1 MDDEVPSQCLGGG
14 LVLAPP
20 LQGRRGEVA
29 SVYICAYNISMN
41 YEWDPKKAKSNYK
54 KHGVK
59 FSDAVGIFEDENAIT
74 IEDEHE
80 SEDRFITLGRDFLR
94 RILVVVYTFRGVIIR
109 LISARKATALEKAEY
124 EAQEE
129 HEE

>member
-1 MDDEVPSQCLGGG
+1 MRNIKEDSIDRASPMYRKGGIA
-14 LVLAPP
+14 L
-20 LQGRRGEVA
+20 
-29 SVYICAYNISMN
+29 VYICAYNSSMS

-59 FSDAVGIFEDENAIT
+59 FSDAVGVFEDENAIT

-109 LISARKATALEKAEY
+109 LISARKATAFEKAEY
-124 EAQEE
+124 EAQKENEE
-129 HEE
+129 

>member
-1 MDDEVPSQCLGGG
+1 MGVVLLLPACPRMGVRGGG
-14 LVLAPP
+14 D
-20 LQGRRGEVA
+20 GVA
-29 SVYICAYNISMN
+29 SVYICAYNVSMS

-59 FSDAVGIFEDENAIT
+59 FSDAVGVFEDENAIT

-80 SEDRFITLGRDFLR
+80 SEVRFITLGRDFLR

-109 LISARKATALEKAEY
+109 LISARKATAIEKAEY